1 MIQTK
6 KRKADDHFG
15 KTIGYNMCPFTAYF
29 QGYYYHYYFLCRYV
43 AVIISILLITV
54 YTRLQVEKF
63 WTIFKTL
70 SGGFDLYSGQ
80 RKNAMP
86 ESNID
91 VVDESVL

>member
-1 MIQTK
+1 LQSLALTLEPTPSFYAI
-6 KRKADDHFG
+6 HF
-15 KTIGYNMCPFTAYF
+15 INWLP
-29 QGYYYHYYFLCRYV
+29 
-43 AVIISILLITV
+43 TV
-54 YTRLQVEKF
+54 YTRLLVEKF

-80 RKNAMP
+80 GKNAMP